1 MDEVEGEE
9 ELCLESER
17 GKGKGCAP
25 GVFVFFVCTY
35 KHDAPAHPANPAL
48 WYGGKLPNIEV
59 SRFPVSISYEEED
72 TCSLFPVSISSSA
85 SLFDRAREQEYL
97 REDMVSDGSI
107 AKMDDSMRKSSAS
120 SSAYS
125 SLTLHG

>member
-72 TCSLFPVSISSSA
+72 ACKCI
-85 SLFDRAREQEYL
+85 
-97 REDMVSDGSI
+97 
-107 AKMDDSMRKSSAS
+107 
-120 SSAYS
+120 
-125 SLTLHG
+125 

>member
-1 MDEVEGEE
+1 M
-9 ELCLESER
+9 R
-17 GKGKGCAP
+17 RRM
-25 GVFVFFVCTY
+25 
-35 KHDAPAHPANPAL
+35 H
-48 WYGGKLPNIEV
+48 V
-59 SRFPVSISYEEED
+59 SVYEEED